1 MVINPAPPAKE
12 KTDPTVTLIIAP
24 VALLQQWAD
33 EIRQHAKVGNFSVHI
48 HHGTNKI
55 QTLQALRDADVVI
68 TSYATVMHSYPSTKK
83 PSSARMTN
91 EEQEVWWAGQW
102 RGRGILHRIDFW
114 RVILDE
120 SHILKNRKSRTSLAC
135 QSLHALHTWALSGTP
150 IQNSLED
157 IYPVFRFI
165 RHPHVGSWE
174 QFSIVINGSKTDAA
188 KRVQAVL
195 RGCMMRRNKKDQLL
209 GTDLVVLPR
218 MRKRMVELEFSD
230 EERALYKCVEDKS
243 REVLNGYIK
252 EGTVMK
258 NYTIVLVMLLRLRQ
272 ICDHPYLIRES
283 RSDTLLEP
291 TNTYSHN
298 NQ

>member
-1 MVINPAPPAKE
+1 M
-12 KTDPTVTLIIAP
+12 TDEEH
-24 VALLQQWAD
+24 
-33 EIRQHAKVGNFSVHI
+33 EI
-48 HHGTNKI
+48 
-55 QTLQALRDADVVI
+55 
-68 TSYATVMHSYPSTKK
+68 
-83 PSSARMTN
+83 
-91 EEQEVWWAGQW
+91 WWDGQW
-102 RGRGILHRIDFW
+102 RNRGILHRIHFW

-120 SHILKNRKSRTSLAC
+120 SHIIKNRTSRTSLAC

-150 IQNSLED
+150 IQNSLND

-174 QFSIVINGSKTDAA
+174 QFQIVTSGGGGYAA

-218 MRKRMVELEFSD
+218 MRKRMVELEFSE

-243 REVLNGYIK
+243 RKVLNRYIK

-258 NYTIVLVMLLRLRQ
+258 NYTVVLVMLLRLRQ
-272 ICDHPYLIRES
+272 ICNHPYLIREYP
-283 RSDTLLEP
+283 DDFT
-291 TNTYSHN
+291 
-298 NQ
+298 